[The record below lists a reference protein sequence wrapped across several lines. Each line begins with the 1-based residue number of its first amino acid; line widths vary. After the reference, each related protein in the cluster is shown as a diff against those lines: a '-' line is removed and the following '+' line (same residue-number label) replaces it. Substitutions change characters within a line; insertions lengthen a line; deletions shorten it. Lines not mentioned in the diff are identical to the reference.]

1 MKQRN
6 DNLLWTRQE
15 LAVIALGIAVLLTA
29 SWIVI

>member
-6 DNLLWTRQE
+6 DNLFWTLQE
-15 LAVIALGIAVLLTA
+15 LAVIAIGILVLLAA